1 MGETIRTPLT
11 EMLGIRYPIMLAGM
25 GSISGHTLVAAV
37 SNAGGIGTLG
47 GGTFELEGL
56 RKEIRE
62 IKKLLNPGAPF
73 GVDLLLP
80 KVGDGARKTN
90 SDYTRGNL
98 PQMADVMIE
107 EGVKLFVTAVGVP
120 PKWLVDKLHSAGII
134 CMNMVGAPHHVPK
147 ALAAGADIICAQ
159 GTEAGGHT
167 GEVATLPLIPQ
178 CVDLCRGRRNF
189 FGHDVPVVAAGGIY
203 DGRGLGA
210 SLCLGAAGVWVGTRF
225 IACEEANA
233 GPVHK
238 RRLLEATSN
247 DTTRTEVFTGRPCR
261 VLRTPFV
268 REWEGRNGEVQ
279 EMLSQGIVPFH
290 REVKAQRARFSEF
303 YPALMG
309 QCAGPI
315 KEVKTADAIVQDM
328 MRDAIDSLRVTSGY
342 LSRL

>member
-1 MGETIRTPLT
+1 METLRTPLT

-25 GSISGHTLVAAV
+25 GSVSGHNLVAAV

-47 GGTFELEGL
+47 GGTFELDGL

-62 IKKLLNPGAPF
+62 TKKLLRPGVPF

-80 KVGDGARKTN
+80 KVGGGARKTN
-90 SDYTRGNL
+90 SDYTKGTL

-147 ALAAGADIICAQ
+147 ALEVGADIICAQ

-167 GEVATLPLIPQ
+167 GDIATLPLIPQ
-178 CVDLCRGRRNF
+178 CVDLCKGRTNY
-189 FGHDVPVVAAGGIY
+189 FGYEVPVIAAGGIF

-210 SLCLGAAGVWVGTRF
+210 ALCLGAAGVWVGTRF

-238 RRLLEATSN
+238 RRLIEASSS
-247 DTTRTEVFTGRPCR
+247 DMTRTEAFTGRPCR
-261 VLRTPFV
+261 VLRTPYV
-268 REWEGRNGEVQ
+268 RSWEQRNGELQ
-279 EMLSQGIVPFH
+279 ELLNQGIVPFH
-290 REVKAQRARFSEF
+290 NEVKAGTAKISEF
-303 YPALMG
+303 FPCIMG
-309 QCAGPI
+309 QAAGAI
-315 KEVKTADAIVQDM
+315 RDVKTADAIVQDM
-328 MRDAIDSLRVTSGY
+328 MQEAVASLRASTQ
-342 LSRL
+342 LFARL